1 MSLCLTLCVG
11 CSGPGKVVTVP
22 QVIHIVPPAALMEP
36 TPEPQCGHETNG
48 DLADCYDATRAALR
62 SANADKAAIA
72 QAVKGA
78 K

>member
-1 MSLCLTLCVG
+1 MLSVTSC
-11 CSGPGKVVTVP
+11 GPTKTVMVP
-22 QVIHIVPPAALMEP
+22 QVMYISPPAHLMVP

-62 SANADKAAIA
+62 SANADKLAIS
-72 QAVKGA
+72 QSIERA